1 MAMLMTYQW
10 PGNVRELR
18 NVLERAAI
26 LCEGGSITPDHL
38 SLEPASPRSQP
49 VAPDLRAIE
58 RHTIE
63 QALRDTGWNKS
74 KAARRLGLSRT
85 QLYGRLRK
93 HELEDPHPTSG
104 EDPLLTTG
112 RQPPSRE

>member
-1 MAMLMTYQW
+1 MAILMTYHW

-49 VAPDLRAIE
+49 TATDLRANE
-58 RHTIE
+58 RRTIE
-63 QALRDTGWNKS
+63 QVLRETDWNKA

-85 QLYGRLRK
+85 QLYVRLRK
-93 HELEDPHPTSG
+93 YELKERS
-104 EDPLLTTG
+104 
-112 RQPPSRE
+112 